1 MMKMMNMPYNNY
13 KTQLCSFYEK
23 DGKCKFSKKCCYAHG
38 KDELRKPYDQL
49 PNQPFDGKQNGMNSF

>member
-13 KTQLCSFYEK
+13 KTQLCSFFEK

-38 KDELRKPYDQL
+38 KEELRKPYDHL
-49 PNQPFDGKQNGMNSF
+49 PL